1 MDSGKVKIWHSIV
14 TRFGL
19 FFMGL
24 LILAIF
30 VSGFLI
36 YKRASAI
43 ISAFGQERIAHS
55 STLAEQAFY
64 ALLSE
69 VENDISIM
77 AENVKIQSFANEPT
91 PELQNEIT
99 QLFHTTLKNK
109 PNYFQVRLISLLDSD
124 AGQEIIRLDKKNSE
138 IVQTLDDKLQNKK
151 DRPYFKAASN
161 LGPATFYFSPI
172 SLNEEFGVVS
182 PSLTP
187 TIRAISLIFN
197 SKQEP
202 THMVVIN
209 LDLKN
214 FYQKL
219 RSIMTSGIELML
231 IDEDGQYLFASD
243 MTKCF
248 SKQLRSYDRFDADFV
263 VPFSSMHTNSARIET
278 LVSKKGS
285 SFLSQIQPMSYSSNN
300 HKIYLLSFL
309 KENIALSSV
318 LYIKKYSFQIIPL
331 VSLAALLITLVF
343 MRLLAVRI
351 GSITQAISN
360 YEQHS
365 APAIGLS
372 ENRKDELGVLA
383 RAFIKM
389 KTRINQ
395 QVSDLKSAL
404 DKEQKAIKEK
414 DEFLQNMSHE
424 LRTPLNSIM
433 GLTQL
438 LKKNKPTPEQKPI
451 VDAIHRS
458 TQSLAGLMHDVLDHQ
473 KLIEGQ
479 VQLKFKSEN
488 IAELLSDIHA
498 SYRFDA
504 INKGLSF
511 DLKIAPELKEHW
523 HQADALRFTQII
535 TNLIVNAI
543 KFTDKGRITVEAKVA
558 EHKLIISIADTGRG
572 ILPDNVKRIRERFY
586 QEHNYASGEG
596 FGLGLSIVKQLLD
609 LFEGTLDITSEKAVG
624 STFTIKLPLV
634 EAEPMSNR
642 AVLNARRL
650 ALADLPEK
658 QSILHIEDDESARL
672 LISQLLRS
680 PNIELIQTNNLT
692 FAKQTLAKQNPDL
705 TISDLMLE
713 SIDIGND
720 LIKLNASNNHS
731 VIVLSALE
739 AQRMKEVS
747 AYYLQKPFDV
757 DHLLDLVICLLGT
770 NIFDLP
776 QLGNSYSQYDHDQV
790 KIKKFIILLISEFE
804 TYLDRID
811 QAFENKD
818 PNEWNAIRH
827 KLITHIR
834 SLELHKLE
842 KILPCKMNDLNQA
855 NLDEIKTL
863 LLYNLSYFR
872 NELRLLQ

>member
-43 ISAFGQERIAHS
+43 ISTFSQERIAHS
-55 STLAEQAFY
+55 ATLAEQTFY
-64 ALLSE
+64 SLLTE

-77 AENVKIQSFANEPT
+77 AENAKLQAFANKPT
-91 PELQNEIT
+91 QELQNEIT
-99 QLFHTTLKNK
+99 HLFYTTLKNK
-109 PNYFQVRLISLLDSD
+109 PNYFQVRLISLTD
-124 AGQEIIRLDKKNSE
+124 AGQELIRLDKKNGE
-138 IVQTLDDKLQNKK
+138 VVQTLNEKLQNKK
-151 DRPYFKAASN
+151 DRPYYKAASY
-161 LGPATFYFSPI
+161 LTPGEFYFSPI
-172 SLNEEFGVVS
+172 SLNEEYGVVS
-182 PSLTP
+182 PSLIP
-187 TIRAISLIFN
+187 TIRAISLIYDSN
-197 SKQEP
+197 QKS

-219 RSIMTSGIELML
+219 RSIMASGIELML

-248 SKQLRSYDRFDADFV
+248 SKQLRSYERFDADFA
-263 VPFSSMHTNSARIET
+263 VPFASLHSDST
-278 LVSKKGS
+278 LITTLMSKKGS
-285 SFLSQIQPMSYSSNN
+285 PFLTQIKPITYSTNN

-318 LYIKKYSFQIIPL
+318 LYIKKYSYQIIPI
-331 VSLAALLITLVF
+331 VSLVALLIALIF
-343 MRLLAVRI
+343 IRALAIRI
-351 GSITQAISN
+351 GSITHAIGN
-360 YEQHS
+360 YEQVS
-365 APAIGLS
+365 APAIKLS

-383 RAFIKM
+383 RTFMKM
-389 KTRINQ
+389 KTKINQ
-395 QVSDLKSAL
+395 QVSDLKTAL

-438 LKKNKPTPEQKPI
+438 LKKNKPSPEQKPI

-479 VQLKFKSEN
+479 VQLKYKPEH
-488 IAELLSDIHA
+488 IAEILTDIHA

-504 INKGLSF
+504 INKGLGF
-511 DLKIAPELKEHW
+511 ELKIDAELKTKW
-523 HQADALRFTQII
+523 FQTDALRFTQIV

-543 KFTDKGRITVEAKVA
+543 KFTDKGKITVEAV
-558 EHKLIISIADTGRG
+558 EETTHLVISVTDTGRG
-572 ILPDNVKRIRERFY
+572 ILPKNVVRIRERFY
-586 QEHNYASGEG
+586 QEKNYSSSEG

-609 LFEGTLDITSEKAVG
+609 LFEGNLEIRSEKNVG
-624 STFTIKLPLV
+624 STFTIKIPLI
-634 EAEPMSNR
+634 EAEPMSTD
-642 AVLNARRL
+642 AVVNIKRL
-650 ALADLPEK
+650 ALTDLREK
-658 QSILHIEDDESARL
+658 HTILHIEDDKPARL
-672 LISQLLRS
+672 LVSQLLQS
-680 PNIELIQTNNLT
+680 PNIELVQTNNLT
-692 FAKQTLAKQNPDL
+692 FAKQTLTKQKPDL
-705 TISDLMLE
+705 VISDLMLE
-713 SIDIGND
+713 NIDIGSE
-720 LIKLNASNNHS
+720 LIKLNVSYNHPTL
-731 VIVLSALE
+731 VLSALE
-739 AQRMKEVS
+739 KEHMEKVS
-747 AYYLQKPFDV
+747 KYYLQKPFDI
-757 DHLLDLVICLLGT
+757 DHLLDLVLCLLGR
-770 NIFDLP
+770 NNFDLP
-776 QLGNSYSQYDHDQV
+776 QLTISYAQYDHDQV
-790 KIKKFIILLISEFE
+790 KIKKFISLLISEFE

-842 KILPCKMNDLNQA
+842 KLLPSDMD
-855 NLDEIKTL
+855 NLSQTNLSEIKNL
-863 LLYNLSYFR
+863 LFYNLSFFR
-872 NELRLLQ
+872 NELRLL

>member
-1 MDSGKVKIWHSIV
+1 MESGRVKIWHSIV

-36 YKRASAI
+36 YKRASTI

-64 ALLSE
+64 SLLSE
-69 VENDISIM
+69 VENDISIL
-77 AENVKIQSFANEPT
+77 AENIKIQAFANDPT
-91 PELQNEIT
+91 SELQNEIT

-109 PNYFQVRLISLLDSD
+109 PNYFQIRLISLSDAD
-124 AGQEIIRLDKKNSE
+124 AGQEIIRLDKKNSK
-138 IVQTLDDKLQNKK
+138 ITQTLEDKLQNKK
-151 DRPYFKAASN
+151 NRPYFKAASN
-161 LGPATFYFSPI
+161 LGPSAFYFSSI
-172 SLNEEFGVVS
+172 SLNEEYGVVS

-197 SKQEP
+197 SNQEP
-202 THMVVIN
+202 THMVIIN
-209 LDLKN
+209 LDLNN

-243 MTKCF
+243 MTRCF

-263 VPFSSMHTNSARIET
+263 VPFSSLHTDSTQFRS
-278 LVSKKGS
+278 LVSKKGN
-285 SFLSQIQPMSYSSNN
+285 SFLSQIQPITYSSNDR
-300 HKIYLLSFL
+300 KIYLLSFL

-318 LYIKKYSFQIIPL
+318 LYIKKYSYQIIPL
-331 VSLAALLITLVF
+331 VSLAALLVALVF
-343 MRLLAVRI
+343 IRLLAVRI
-351 GSITQAISN
+351 GSITQAIGN

-365 APAIGLS
+365 APTIKLS

-383 RAFIKM
+383 RTFIKM
-389 KTRINQ
+389 KTKINQ

-438 LKKNKPTPEQKPI
+438 LRKNKPTPDQEPI

-479 VQLKFKSEN
+479 VQLKYKSEN

-504 INKGLSF
+504 INKGLGF
-511 DLKIAPELKEHW
+511 ELKIAPELKEQW
-523 HQADALRFTQII
+523 HQTDALRFTQII

-543 KFTDKGRITVEAKVA
+543 KFTDKGKITVEAKVIN
-558 EHKLIISIADTGRG
+558 HKLVISVTDSGRG
-572 ILPDNVKRIRERFY
+572 ILPDNVMRIRERFY
-586 QEHNYASGEG
+586 QEQNYSSEEG
-596 FGLGLSIVKQLLD
+596 FGLGLSIVKQLLE
-609 LFEGTLDITSEKAVG
+609 LFDGHLEISSEKDVG
-624 STFTIKLPLV
+624 STFTINLPLMV
-634 EAEPMSNR
+634 AEHMPKVS
-642 AVLNARRL
+642 ALNARRL
-650 ALADLPEK
+650 ALSDFSEK
-658 QSILHIEDDESARL
+658 KNVLHIEDDESARL
-672 LISQLLRS
+672 LVSQLFQA
-680 PNIELIQTNNLT
+680 PQIELIQTNNLA
-692 FAKQTLAKQNPDL
+692 FAKQTLSKQNPDL
-705 TISDLMLE
+705 IISDLMLE
-713 SIDIGND
+713 HIDIGNE
-720 LIKLNASNNHS
+720 LIKINASFSHS
-731 VIVLSALE
+731 IIVLSALE
-739 AQRMKEVS
+739 NERMKEIS
-747 AYYLQKPFDV
+747 EFYLQKPFDV
-757 DHLLDLVICLLGT
+757 DHLLDLVICLLGKNT
-770 NIFDLP
+770 FDLP
-776 QLGNSYSQYDHDQV
+776 QLSKSYSQYDHDKV
-790 KIKKFIILLISEFE
+790 KIKKFIALLISEFE

-811 QAFENKD
+811 QAFENQD
-818 PNEWNAIRH
+818 ESEWNAIRH

-842 KILPCKMNDLNQA
+842 KALPLRMSALNKT
-855 NLDEIKTL
+855 NLGEVKTL
-863 LLYNLSYFR
+863 ILYNLSYFR
-872 NELRLLQ
+872 NELRLL

>member
-1 MDSGKVKIWHSIV
+1 MESGKVKIWHSIV

-43 ISAFGQERIAHS
+43 ISTFSQERIAHS
-55 STLAEQAFY
+55 SNLAEQAFY
-64 ALLSE
+64 SLLSE

-77 AENVKIQSFANEPT
+77 AENAKIQAFANNPT

-99 QLFHTTLKNK
+99 RLFHTTLKNK
-109 PNYFQVRLISLLDSD
+109 PNYFQVRLISLLD

-138 IVQTLDDKLQNKK
+138 VLLTQDGKLQNKK
-151 DRPYFKAASN
+151 NRPYFKAASN
-161 LGPATFYFSPI
+161 LTFGEFYFSPI

-187 TIRAISLIFN
+187 TIRAISLIFDSN
-197 SKQEP
+197 QVP
-202 THMVVIN
+202 TYMVVIN

-219 RSIMTSGIELML
+219 RSVMASGIELML

-248 SKQLRSYDRFDADFV
+248 SKQLRSYDKFDADFD
-263 VPFSSMHTNSARIET
+263 VPFSTLHSDSTLFST

-285 SFLSQIQPMSYSSNN
+285 SFLSQIKPITYSSND
-300 HKIYLLSFL
+300 HKIYLLSSL
-309 KENIALSSV
+309 KESIALGSV
-318 LYIKKYSFQIIPL
+318 LYIKRYSYQIIPL
-331 VSLAALLITLVF
+331 VSLAALLLALVF
-343 MRLLAVRI
+343 IRLLAVRI
-351 GSITQAISN
+351 GSITQAIGD

-365 APAIGLS
+365 APAIKLS

-383 RAFIKM
+383 RTFMKM

-395 QVSDLKSAL
+395 QVNDLKSAL

-438 LKKNKPTPEQKPI
+438 LKKNKPTPEQNPI
-451 VDAIHRS
+451 IDAIHRS
-458 TQSLAGLMHDVLDHQ
+458 TQSLTGLMHDVLDHQ

-479 VQLKFKSEN
+479 VQLKYKSEN

-504 INKGLSF
+504 INKGLGF
-511 DLKIAPELKEHW
+511 DLKIDSELKKRW
-523 HQADALRFTQII
+523 YQTDALRFTQIV

-543 KFTDKGRITVEAKVA
+543 KFTDKGKIAVEAKILSA
-558 EHKLIISIADTGRG
+558 ELVISISDTGKG
-572 ILPDNVKRIRERFY
+572 ILPRNVQRIRERFY
-586 QEHNYASGEG
+586 QEQNYSSSEG

-609 LFEGTLDITSEKAVG
+609 LFSGSLEISSEKDTG
-624 STFTIKLPLV
+624 STFTIKLPLIA
-634 EAEPMSNR
+634 AEPKSKDTAMH
-642 AVLNARRL
+642 ARRL
-650 ALADLPEK
+650 AIADLPEK
-658 QSILHIEDDESARL
+658 HTILHIEDDEPARL
-672 LISQLLRS
+672 LVRQLLQS
-680 PNIELIQTNNLT
+680 PSIELIQTNNLA
-692 FAKQTLAKQNPDL
+692 FAKQTLAKHSPDL
-705 TISDLMLE
+705 IISDLMLE
-713 SIDIGND
+713 SIDIGSE
-720 LIKLNASNNHS
+720 LIVLKTSYSHPIL
-731 VIVLSALE
+731 VLSALE
-739 AQRMKEVS
+739 AEIMEKVS
-747 AYYLQKPFDV
+747 DYYLQKPFDL
-757 DHLLDLVICLLGT
+757 DHLLDLIICLLGKD
-770 NIFDLP
+770 IFDLP
-776 QLGNSYSQYDHDQV
+776 QLSNSYSQYDHDQV
-790 KIKKFIILLISEFE
+790 KIKKFISLLISEFE

-811 QAFENKD
+811 QAFENQDK
-818 PNEWNAIRH
+818 NEWNAIRH
-827 KLITHIR
+827 KLVTHIR

-842 KILPCKMNDLNQA
+842 AALPIHLKDLISS
-855 NLDEIKTL
+855 NLAVIKNL
-863 LLYNLSYFR
+863 LLYNLSYLR
-872 NELRLLQ
+872 NELRLL